1 MHYTKTENAEYNFCN
16 CKHWIDPQTMN
27 YSYDSFPKKNDFMVE
42 YSCIFKRMKK
52 TEDRLTEGSN

>member
-1 MHYTKTENAEYNFCN
+1 MALLIEN
-16 CKHWIDPQTMN
+16 DGR
-27 YSYDSFPKKNDFMVE
+27 VE